1 MGVSGGGYGRK
12 SPPRGLGER
21 EGKGKG
27 RGGRRRGSSRRWG
40 AGPRAALQ
48 YIGRPPPCPPPGACG
63 ARPGPAEPSD
73 GKGGGGRARD
83 LSPTG
88 KPPRPLAGAVFGS
101 EAPGGN
107 PLPSGLRHPPGRSLG
122 FPELGGKLNGA
133 PVARPRASFIPRPAA
148 SSRAGKAAPQPP
160 RCPDFVE
167 FFPGKSAPRRPGR
180 SDGESRGCSA
190 PNPPVSH
197 CAASWVREP
206 SFYFVFYFVSPW
218 ESGKGC
224 AELGAARRYEG
235 CGAGMAFGRQTGER
249 GGSPSPRLKV
259 ALRKPCWVAD
269 GGRSLLSCE

>member
-1 MGVSGGGYGRK
+1 MEGGG
-12 SPPRGLGER
+12 
-21 EGKGKG
+21 
-27 RGGRRRGSSRRWG
+27 
-40 AGPRAALQ
+40 
-48 YIGRPPPCPPPGACG
+48 
-63 ARPGPAEPSD
+63 
-73 GKGGGGRARD
+73 ARD

-107 PLPSGLRHPPGRSLG
+107 RAARSARALARFSRAG
-122 FPELGGKLNGA
+122 GGKLNGA
-133 PVARPRASFIPRPAA
+133 PAAKPRASFIPRPAA

-190 PNPPVSH
+190 PNPPVGH

-206 SFYFVFYFVSPW
+206 SFYFISYFVSPW

-235 CGAGMAFGRQTGER
+235 
-249 GGSPSPRLKV
+249 
-259 ALRKPCWVAD
+259 
-269 GGRSLLSCE
+269 